1 MKKKAIPKKVTKE
14 KNATVKKAGDSAKL
28 KLVISILNNHKG
40 VEIRA
45 FNTAKE
51 SGLWDH
57 YVVTS
62 GTSSVHTA
70 SLRDH
75 LKKEMGEAGFSDIL
89 EDRDPGTK
97 WIAVD
102 FGDILVHILDR
113 KPGCITR
120 LNACGT
126 ATRKN
131 IVLLTV

>member
-1 MKKKAIPKKVTKE
+1 MKKTVIPKKVTK
-14 KNATVKKAGDSAKL
+14 AKKAINADMAKL

-45 FNTAKE
+45 FNTEKE

-70 SLRDH
+70 SLRDN
-75 LKKEMGEAGFSDIL
+75 LKKEMGEAGFSIIF

-102 FGDILVHILDR
+102 FGDILVHILDQD
-113 KPGCITR
+113 TR
-120 LNACGT
+120 MYYALERMWDN
-126 ATRKN
+126 N
-131 IVLLTV
+131 EEDISSLTV